1 VPTSPKTKPETKP
14 AALRAVT
21 ITGARGDWIADVEG
35 ERLAVIH
42 NTLWTGREAY
52 RDPMVGVDLGAKRYV
67 DYIAKLQE
75 TDRVVVQRDKGQGSL
90 ERDGY
95 VGVFS
100 FKDLKVDPD
109 GPVEMTLTARVASSR
124 K

>member
-1 VPTSPKTKPETKP
+1 VPTSPKAKASPP
-14 AALRAVT
+14 PRIGPVT
-21 ITGARGDWIADVEG
+21 ITGARGDWIADVDG

-42 NTLWTGREAY
+42 DTHWSGKDAY
-52 RDPMVGVDLGAKRYV
+52 RDPMTGVDIETKRYTEYV
-67 DYIAKLQE
+67 QKLRE
-75 TDRVVVQRDKGQGSL
+75 SDRVVVQRDKGQGSL

-100 FKDLKVDPD
+100 FKDLTVDPA
-109 GPVEMTLTARVASSR
+109 GPIEMRLTARVANAR